1 MAYYISHTL
10 LFFRKENTLP
20 NKKKRYTIPQLNAY
34 IQSVFQENY
43 NKTVS
48 TRQVETF
55 RKQDGLSNDDIA
67 NAVKYWFEIK
77 GNPTDRQ
84 YTKGGIGIVPYIID
98 ESRAYWR
105 EQERLATIAQE
116 NEKRDSAPLNEVDT
130 VEAKITPIK
139 KPLGIYY
146 FDIN

>member
-1 MAYYISHTL
+1 MLVIPSFFV
-10 LFFRKENTLP
+10 FFRKENTLP

-34 IQSVFQENY
+34 IQSVFQEDY
-43 NKTVS
+43 NRTVS
-48 TRQVETF
+48 TKQVETF

-67 NAVKYWFEIK
+67 DAVKYWFEIK
-77 GNPTDRQ
+77 GNSTDRQ

-98 ESRAYWR
+98 ESRAYWK
-105 EQERLATIAQE
+105 EQERLAAIAQE
-116 NEKRDSAPLNEVDT
+116 NEDSGNPPVENIDIVDA
-130 VEAKITPIK
+130 EITPIK

>member
-1 MAYYISHTL
+1 MSIQ
-10 LFFRKENTLP
+10 R
-20 NKKKRYTIPQLNAY
+20 KRYTIPKLNAY
-34 IQSVFQENY
+34 IQSVFQEDY
-43 NKTVS
+43 NRIVS
-48 TRQVETF
+48 TKQVETF

-67 NAVKYWFEIK
+67 DAVTYWFVIK

-98 ESRAYWR
+98 ESRAYWK
-105 EQERLATIAQE
+105 EQERLASIAQE
-116 NEKRDSAPLNEVDT
+116 NKKSGDLPAQDIDT
-130 VEAKITPIK
+130 VDAEITPIK